1 MKALLIGAG
10 GIGQNVYLPQL
21 IKKGF
26 TVDTVDSNLPATFD
40 NVDKVDRKYEV
51 AIICTPNFTHFEIA
65 TYIAKKNIAPI
76 VFVEKPGFA
85 SADMWSNTVEQYKAT
100 KFIMCKNNLYRDKQG
115 AITGYTND
123 PDADK
128 MLRLDIKWLNNN
140 RVPNPGGWSTNKNYA
155 GGGVALDLF
164 PHLYCQFI
172 KMFDVE
178 FLQHIT
184 RTSYAMTQQ
193 WKLGDML
200 GSDYGN
206 VDPNGTYDVCDFAQ
220 ETWQLNDTI
229 INIEAGWK
237 AGIDDQAITVHTKD
251 SSYKW
256 NFGLCP
262 DYAYGEMIVQGLTED
277 YDYHKEI
284 DTWIHKQLEVYY
296 EG

>member
-1 MKALLIGAG
+1 
-10 GIGQNVYLPQL
+10 
-21 IKKGF
+21 
-26 TVDTVDSNLPATFD
+26 
-40 NVDKVDRKYEV
+40 
-51 AIICTPNFTHFEIA
+51 
-65 TYIAKKNIAPI
+65 
-76 VFVEKPGFA
+76 
-85 SADMWSNTVEQYKAT
+85 
-100 KFIMCKNNLYRDKQG
+100 
-115 AITGYTND
+115 
-123 PDADK
+123 
-128 MLRLDIKWLNNN
+128 
-140 RVPNPGGWSTNKNYA
+140 
-155 GGGVALDLF
+155 
-164 PHLYCQFI
+164 
-172 KMFDVE
+172 MFDVE

-220 ETWQLNDTI
+220 ETWHLNDTI

-237 AGIDDQAITVHTKD
+237 AGIDDQAITLHTKD